1 METVNFDQM
10 KTEEIINRLKSK
22 KIPFE
27 LKENQIIIRL
37 ARRYF
42 LKLYIEND
50 HIVKDEDVVK
60 TIGLLTNGKS
70 LKAVIKIDMICYLT
84 FIFLIALWYIFEPV
98 FFYTLGGK
106 TIVVGVILGLIGQ
119 LLEFLY
125 YNRRLSKI
133 KKLLNLND

>member
-1 METVNFDQM
+1 M
-10 KTEEIINRLKSK
+10 KAEEIINQLKIK

-27 LKENQIIIRL
+27 LKENQVVIRL

-50 HIVKDEDVVK
+50 HIVKEEDVVK
-60 TIGLLTNGKS
+60 TFGLLTKGKS
-70 LKAVIKIDMICYLT
+70 LIVYTKTGLTGYLI
-84 FIFLIALWYIFEPV
+84 FILLIVLWYIFEPDL
-98 FFYTLGGK
+98 FYTPAGQIFVTAIIMGI
-106 TIVVGVILGLIGQ
+106 TGQ

-133 KKLLNLND
+133 KKTLNLRG

>member
-1 METVNFDQM
+1 M
-10 KTEEIINRLKSK
+10 KAEEIINQLKIK

-27 LKENQIIIRL
+27 LKENQVVIRL

-50 HIVKDEDVVK
+50 HIVKEEDVVK
-60 TIGLLTNGKS
+60 TFGLLTKGKS
-70 LKAVIKIDMICYLT
+70 LKVYTKTGLTGYL
-84 FIFLIALWYIFEPV
+84 IFFLLIVLWYIFEPD
-98 FFYTLGGK
+98 FFYTLGGR
-106 TIVVGVILGLIGQ
+106 IFVIAIIMGITGQ

-133 KKLLNLND
+133 KKTLNLRG